1 MSGVRL
7 FWKCLSGGTGKME
20 ILSALP
26 QMIMYDRAQ
35 LPLISIGVA
44 CNRLRIDGDSL
55 YRVMLQKLM
64 DIYGMS

>member
-1 MSGVRL
+1 
-7 FWKCLSGGTGKME
+7 ME

-44 CNRLRIDGDSL
+44 CNHLRIDGDSL